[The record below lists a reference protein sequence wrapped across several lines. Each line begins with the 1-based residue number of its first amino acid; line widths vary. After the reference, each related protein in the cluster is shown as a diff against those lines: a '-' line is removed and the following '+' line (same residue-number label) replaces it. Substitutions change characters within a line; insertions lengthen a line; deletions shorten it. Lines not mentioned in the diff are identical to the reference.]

1 MPRAFFGTELS
12 GCESMKTA
20 AIIAEYNPFHHG
32 HKFHIEETR
41 RFADRVVVLMSG
53 SFVQRGEPAV
63 YSKWQ
68 RAKSAVENGADL
80 VLELPCFYSL
90 SSSRDFAFGAVKI
103 LSAMGGIDFL
113 SFGSESGSLS
123 RILSVPDTEPSEY
136 SALIKDFQKQGLS
149 YRAATCA
156 AAKALDL
163 SYPTEPNDL
172 LAAEYVKAL
181 RLLKSDISP
190 IAIKRTVAHDCDD
203 ASDFYLSASALRKKL
218 QSGARISSYVPSLP
232 TEAPLFHED
241 MKKLIYL
248 SVLNLNPETYPI
260 RSASDYELVKRI
272 CRTNPESD
280 FSTYLYNIKSK
291 RYTMSRV
298 KRTLLHIL
306 LNSGEKIPE
315 FESYLRVLAL
325 NNNGAEILSEAKRRG
340 AVKIITKLKK
350 EYITQNPSLA
360 LDIKAADIRSIAL
373 GEKTGSD
380 FFTSPVKL

>member
-1 MPRAFFGTELS
+1 MPYGAELS

-20 AIIAEYNPFHHG
+20 AIAAEYNPFHNG
-32 HKFHIEETR
+32 HKYHIEETR

-68 RAKSAVENGADL
+68 RAESAVKNGADL

-90 SSSRDFAFGAVKI
+90 SSSRDFASGAVKI
-103 LSAMGGIDFL
+103 LCAMGGIDFL

-123 RILSVPDTEPSEY
+123 RILSVPDTEPPEY
-136 SALIKDFQKQGLS
+136 SALIKSFQKQGLS
-149 YRAATCA
+149 YRAAA
-156 AAKALDL
+156 YSAAKALNL

-181 RLLKSDISP
+181 RAFKSEITP
-190 IAIKRTVAHDCDD
+190 VAIKRTVAHDCDD
-203 ASDFYLSASALRKKL
+203 ASGFYLSASALRKKL
-218 QSGARISSYVPSLP
+218 QNGAEIGSYAPSLT
-232 TEAPLFHED
+232 TEAPLFPED

-248 SVLNLNPETYPI
+248 SVLNLSPETYPI

-272 CRTNPESD
+272 CGTSPEAD

-315 FESYLRVLAL
+315 FEPYLRVLAL
-325 NNNGAEILSEAKRRG
+325 NNNGADILSEVKRRG
-340 AVKIITKLKK
+340 TIKIITKLKK
-350 EYITQNPSLA
+350 EYVNQNPSLA

-380 FFTSPVKL
+380 FFTSPIKL